1 MTDGE
6 RAPLWVRALAYA
18 MAALMAVGALAL
30 VGSLAV
36 YALRLLVTGIM
47 ALAQMA
53 AGGVAV

>member
-1 MTDGE
+1 MTDGG

-18 MAALMAVGALAL
+18 MAALMAVGTLAL

-36 YALRLLVTGIM
+36 YSLRLLLAGIM

-53 AGGVAV
+53 AGGAWA

>member
-18 MAALMAVGALAL
+18 ITALMAVGALAL

-47 ALAQMA
+47 ALAWLA
-53 AGGVAV
+53 AGGAAA

>member
-18 MAALMAVGALAL
+18 VVALVAVGTLAL

-36 YALRLLVTGIM
+36 YSLRLLVAGVM

-53 AGGVAV
+53 AGGAWA

>member
-1 MTDGE
+1 MTDEG

-18 MAALMAVGALAL
+18 TAALMAVGALAL

-36 YALRLLVTGIM
+36 YALRLLVAGVM

-53 AGGVAV
+53 AGGAA